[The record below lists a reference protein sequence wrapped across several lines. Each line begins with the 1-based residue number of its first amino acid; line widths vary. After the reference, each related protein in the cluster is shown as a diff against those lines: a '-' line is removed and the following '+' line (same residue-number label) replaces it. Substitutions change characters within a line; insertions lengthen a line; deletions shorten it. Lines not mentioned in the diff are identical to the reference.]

1 MEMTFC
7 RRCGSKFNE
16 SANHIYICANGHTIY
31 ANASPT
37 VGIFFVTDDNQ
48 VLVSRRGI
56 EPFKGQLD
64 SFGGFLDGKESFE
77 QAAVRE
83 LEEELSLMPEDYEP
97 LQYLCSHPGAYPFA
111 GEVIP
116 ITSVFFWSRLTTT
129 RPLIPLDDVAE
140 IVSVPLFEFKSDE
153 VSEDIRAGITQLQQI
168 ISQQSTITV

>member
-1 MEMTFC
+1 MAFC
-7 RRCGSKFNE
+7 RRCGSSFNDTT
-16 SANHIYICANGHTIY
+16 NHVYICANGHTIY

-64 SFGGFLDGKESFE
+64 SFGGFLDGAESFE
-77 QAAVRE
+77 QAAARE
-83 LEEELSLMPEDYEP
+83 LQEELSLSLTDYEP
-97 LQYLCSHPGAYPFA
+97 LQYLCSHQGAYPLA

-116 ITSVFFWSRLTTT
+116 ITSVFFWSRLTTS
-129 RPLIPLDDVAE
+129 RPLQPLDDVAE

-153 VSEDIRAGITQLQQI
+153 VGEDIRAGIARLQQI